1 MSRTLLATPKAKPKS
16 RISRSSVSSNARRP
30 RVRPPQYRADDSGRP
45 IDWEYAEEAAEQPYL
60 WSADPELSGRPARQA
75 KEAGTSQAPQP
86 VVEAVEELTEKQVFQ
101 ALKRLT
107 TTSPEARS
115 ILKDVKRALDD
126 LRRLD
131 RMRKL

>member
-1 MSRTLLATPKAKPKS
+1 
-16 RISRSSVSSNARRP
+16 
-30 RVRPPQYRADDSGRP
+30 VRPLQYKADDSGRP
-45 IDWEYAEEAAEQPYL
+45 LDWEYAEEEAEDQHS
-60 WSADPELSGRPARQA
+60 WSADPGLSGRPARQA
-75 KEAGTSQAPQP
+75 KVTGTTQAPQP
-86 VVEAVEELTEKQVFQ
+86 AAELLEELTEKQVFQ
-101 ALKRLT
+101 ALKRLA